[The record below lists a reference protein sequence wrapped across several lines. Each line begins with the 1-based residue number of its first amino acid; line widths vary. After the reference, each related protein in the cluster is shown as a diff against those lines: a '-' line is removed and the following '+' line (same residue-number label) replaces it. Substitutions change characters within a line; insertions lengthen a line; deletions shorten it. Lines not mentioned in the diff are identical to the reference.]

1 MAVKRNIRDM
11 DKVYDNTGASCV
23 YITSYVHSQGDLDAN
38 TINNEF
44 CNIEVLECANL
55 YYLVLTT
62 GSIGGKEINVA
73 ARRFNSKEYVKEN
86 YDSERKKRIAQGY
99 QQVDVVT
106 LFPNCSVAAQ
116 NYVAEHRLVDK
127 ATAEKV
133 IQNANKNVVRNLKN
147 DTRKQAV
154 EKLHTKVAELVESIY
169 NEADIRIKESIDPR
183 ILNTSN
189 SQFGMLTAD
198 TINKGRTILKA
209 IANVQNT
216 IVKQKDV
223 ENTQAYKQKL
233 VDLSNK
239 YNTTIPR
246 MLNTNNWY
254 IGTGEALLEQYE
266 LLDTMEI
273 VLSNAVLSG
282 SKNVNIIDKYRAL
295 NTDITYVTDTRTIE
309 TIKCKMQS
317 EQLQGHQYNTRLV
330 NVFEVK
336 QKNAP
341 AFDDSCGNVVSLFHG
356 TGAANLRSILTT
368 SIKLPQH
375 LGSNVHIT
383 GRMFGAGVYFGQY
396 SKALQYSTR
405 RFGGT
410 KNKGSSYYLFICD
423 VALGKIKME
432 TQSKNYA
439 HAPTGYNS
447 VMGVG
452 VDSLRGN
459 CTIQGV
465 GGTNNFKLATTT
477 IFKQVSPK
485 GVCLQHN
492 EFITYNQSRYR
503 IRYIVEVTEDKK

>member
-11 DKVYDNTGASCV
+11 DKVYDNAGATCV
-23 YITSYVHSQGDLDAN
+23 YITAYVHSQGDLATN
-38 TINNEF
+38 TISNDF
-44 CNIEVLECANL
+44 CNIEVLECEHL

-62 GSIGGKEINVA
+62 GSIGGNMINVA
-73 ARRFNSKEYVKEN
+73 VRRFNSKEYVKEN
-86 YDSERKKRIAQGY
+86 YDSERKSRLEQGY

-106 LFPNCSVAAQ
+106 LYPNCSVAAQ
-116 NYVAEHRLVDK
+116 NYVAEHRLMDK
-127 ATAEKV
+127 ASAEKV
-133 IQNANKNVVRNLKN
+133 IQHADKSVVDNKKN
-147 DTRKQAV
+147 STLAV
-154 EKLHTKVAELVESIY
+154 TVERLHPKVAKLVENIY
-169 NEADIRIKESIDPR
+169 YEADMRIKESIDPR
-183 ILNTSN
+183 VLNTGN

-198 TINKGRTILKA
+198 TINKGRRILKE
-209 IANVQNT
+209 IAKVQNALYAP
-216 IVKQKDV
+216 KNV
-223 ENTQAYKQKL
+223 ENAQVYKQKL

-239 YNTTIPR
+239 YNSTIPR
-246 MLNTNNWY
+246 MLNNNNWF
-254 IGTGEALLEQYE
+254 ICTGEAMLEQYE

-273 VLSNAVLSG
+273 VLSNAVLRS
-282 SKNVNIIDKYRAL
+282 SKDTNIADKYRAL
-295 NTDITYVTDTRTIE
+295 NTDITYVTDKQLID
-309 TIKCKMQS
+309 TIKSKMRS
-317 EQLQGHQYNTRLV
+317 EQLQGHHYNTRLV

-356 TGAANLRSILTT
+356 TGAANLRSILST
-368 SIKLPQH
+368 SIKLPQN

-405 RFGGT
+405 RFGGS
-410 KNKGSSYYLFICD
+410 KNKGNSYYLFICD

-432 TQSKNYA
+432 THSKNYA

-452 VDSLRGN
+452 VDALRGN

-465 GGTNNFKLATTT
+465 GGTSGLKLTSAT
-477 IFKQVSPK
+477 IFKQVPK
-485 GVCLQHN
+485 SGICLQHN

-503 IRYIVEVTEDKK
+503 IRYIVEVEEV